1 MIAAR
6 TRDLFILIFLRCE
19 CENNFRKLFQRKLK
33 PLKLSQKHSS
43 SFVLSLR
50 L

>member
-1 MIAAR
+1 MKTAR
-6 TRDLFILIFLRCE
+6 TRDLFILIILRCE
-19 CENNFRKLFQRKLK
+19 CENNFRKLFQRLLK

-43 SFVLSLR
+43 SFVLSLG

>member
-1 MIAAR
+1 MMTAR

-19 CENNFRKLFQRKLK
+19 CENNFRKLFQRLLT

-43 SFVLSLR
+43 SFVLSLG